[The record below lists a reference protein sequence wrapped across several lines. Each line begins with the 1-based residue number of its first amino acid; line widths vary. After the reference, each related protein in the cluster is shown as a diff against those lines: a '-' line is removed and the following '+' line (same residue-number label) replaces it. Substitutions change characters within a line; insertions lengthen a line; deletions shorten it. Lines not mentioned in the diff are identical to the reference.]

1 MKLLAFLALLLT
13 PALAHAVPGTAE
25 VWHADRRDGTAHY
38 ETRVRLDNGARA
50 HVAVGQ
56 APDVRFQHGD
66 RVQIVDGRLERLMQ
80 RAPAITGGVHRV
92 GILVASYADMPHP
105 MNGADTIARFL
116 LDFFSANS
124 YGALTMQ
131 VDVLGPYK
139 IATKAGGCDYSTI
152 AAQTRAAALAAKVP
166 LWAYYHVVYA
176 FPDSP
181 ACPWLGYST
190 VGGNPST
197 TYVHGALAYT
207 IYAHE
212 LGHALGLYHSHSTAN
227 GITYEYGDTM
237 DTMGSGWGQHFN
249 AAQKG
254 RLGWVTPRV
263 VPDGTYRLTPLETT
277 PDALRAGD
285 VWVALRASVGSSG
298 VPGVLVHL
306 DGGPAA
312 ITLPDTT
319 PTTSAITDPA
329 LPAGAV
335 WAAPSGLKV
344 KVESV
349 TASAATVSM
358 ALVIPPPVVVPP
370 VLADV
375 TATCTRVTAQAE
387 RCEAVA
393 GPYTCARTTGGVWRV
408 SITSPAG
415 RASVPM
421 PNPKRD
427 VPYQLRCT
435 DTGAGAMLRVD
446 GVTWLEVAR

>member
-124 YGALTMQ
+124 
-131 VDVLGPYK
+131 
-139 IATKAGGCDYSTI
+139 
-152 AAQTRAAALAAKVP
+152 
-166 LWAYYHVVYA
+166 
-176 FPDSP
+176 
-181 ACPWLGYST
+181 
-190 VGGNPST
+190 
-197 TYVHGALAYT
+197 YVHGALAYT